1 MDTLSYGTGIP
12 NTARLQL
19 TNFLIWITTGSVRD
33 NAVSIHGSP
42 HGSRL
47 GLLGPL
53 GIGGIGTS
61 GPGETG
67 TSGPGET
74 GTSGPG
80 EVGDGLTGFGFVG
93 FVGLVG

>member
-1 MDTLSYGTGIP
+1 MVLYGAGMP
-12 NTARLQL
+12 NTARVQL
-19 TNFLIWITTGSVRD
+19 TNCFTWITTGSVRD
-33 NAVSIHGSP
+33 NAVSMHGSP
-42 HGSRL
+42 QGSRL

-53 GIGGIGTS
+53 GIGDLGTS

-80 EVGDGLTGFGFVG
+80 DFGIGLTGFGFVG
-93 FVGLVG
+93 FVGFVG